1 MFQQLF
7 QLYYLKDLDKLDKY
21 RGKYM
26 ASTHDYIKDIRNE
39 NIKIY
44 INGKFYHRSEAKI
57 SVFDSGF
64 LLGDGV
70 WEGIRLHNGT
80 LIHLDNHID
89 RLFDGAKSIAM
100 KMHLTKTQ
108 IINAIWLTLKENNM
122 NSDTHI
128 RLIVSRGIKST
139 PYQHPKV
146 TISDPTI
153 VIIPEYKRPNK
164 DVIDKG
170 IRLVSVQ
177 TRRDS
182 GVQDPKINSLSKMNC
197 ISACIEAGKLGA
209 EEGLMLDS
217 HGFVSTC
224 NSTNFFIV
232 VNKEIWTST
241 GEHCLN
247 GVTRGAIIDLCR
259 QNNVLVHEKN
269 FGIEDVYNADE
280 AFVTGTFAGVI
291 PVIEIDGKNMGKGSK
306 GQLTNQIQSWYTN
319 DIKNL
324 SKK

>member
-1 MFQQLF
+1 
-7 QLYYLKDLDKLDKY
+7 
-21 RGKYM
+21 M
-26 ASTHDYIKDIRNE
+26 ASTHDYVKDSRND

-44 INGKFYHRSEAKI
+44 INGEYYHRSEAKI

-70 WEGIRLHNGT
+70 WEGIRLHNNK
-80 LIHLDNHID
+80 LIHLETHID
-89 RLFDGAKSIAM
+89 RLFVGAKSIAM
-100 KMHLTKTQ
+100 EIHLSKEE
-108 IINAIWLTLKENNM
+108 IINAIWATLKENNM
-122 NSDTHI
+122 SSDTHI

-146 TISDPTI
+146 TISTPTI

-182 GVQDPKINSLSKMNC
+182 AVQDPKINSLSKMNC
-197 ISACIEAGKLGA
+197 ISACIEAESLGA
-209 EEGLMLDS
+209 EEGLMLDP

-232 VNKEIWTST
+232 VNNEIWTST
-241 GEHCLN
+241 GEYCLN
-247 GVTRGAIIDLCR
+247 GVTRGTIINLCKE
-259 QNNVLVHEKN
+259 NNITVYEKN
-269 FGIEDVYNADE
+269 FLIQDVYNADE

-291 PVIEIDGKNMGKGSK
+291 PVIEIDGRTMSK
-306 GQLTNQIQSWYTN
+306 GYLTKELQNLYAN

-324 SKK
+324 S

>member
-1 MFQQLF
+1 
-7 QLYYLKDLDKLDKY
+7 
-21 RGKYM
+21 M

-39 NIKIY
+39 NIKIF

-80 LIHLDNHID
+80 LIHIDNHIN
-89 RLFDGAKSIAM
+89 RLFDGAQSIAM
-100 KMHLTKTQ
+100 KIHLTKTQ
-108 IINAIWLTLKENNM
+108 IIDAIWSTLNENNM
-122 NSDTHI
+122 KSDTHI

-153 VIIPEYKRPNK
+153 VIIPEYKKPNK

-197 ISACIEAGKLGA
+197 ISACIEAEELGA
-209 EEGLMLDS
+209 EEGLMFDTN
-217 HGFVSTC
+217 GFVSTC

-232 VNKEIWTST
+232 INNEIWTST

-247 GVTRGAIIDLCR
+247 GVTRGTIINLCR
-259 QNNVLVHEKN
+259 QNNILVLEKN

-306 GQLTNQIQSWYTN
+306 GQLTKKIQCWYTD

-324 SKK
+324 T

>member
-1 MFQQLF
+1 
-7 QLYYLKDLDKLDKY
+7 
-21 RGKYM
+21 M

-197 ISACIEAGKLGA
+197 ISACIEADELGA
-209 EEGLMLDS
+209 EEGLMFDT

-259 QNNVLVHEKN
+259 QNNIIVHEKN
-269 FGIEDVYNADE
+269 FRIEDVYYADE

-291 PVIEIDGKNMGKGSK
+291 PVIEIDGKSIGEGSK
-306 GQLTNQIQSWYTN
+306 GQLTKQIQSWYTH

-324 SKK
+324 S